1 MSDCDFL
8 NDVETKDEGSVLE
21 AELGRY
27 VAELLDAQRLVAEAE
42 QLLKE
47 REKVLRKLDE
57 EVLPD
62 IMARAGVDLI
72 GTPYGNLVLKEDL
85 KARIPS
91 DPFARERALEWLRE
105 HQAADLIK
113 NEVIIG
119 ETEDQKISQ
128 ELIDNLRSM
137 GLSFSKSEAVN
148 TNSLTAFFREL
159 LGMKKGAV
167 QQMQADEVPP
177 EFGLFRYR
185 KVTIKAKK

>member
-8 NDVETKDEGSVLE
+8 NDAPVADEGSVLE

-62 IMARAGVDLI
+62 IMTRANIDMI
-72 GTPYGNLVLKEDL
+72 GTAYGNLVLKEDL

-105 HQAADLIK
+105 HNAEALIK
-113 NEVIIG
+113 SEVVIS
-119 ETEDQKISQ
+119 ETEDQKISE
-128 ELIDNLRSM
+128 ELIDSLRRM

-148 TNSLTAFFREL
+148 TNSLAAFFREL
-159 LGMKKGAV
+159 LGIKKGSIAT
-167 QQMQADEVPP
+167 MQSDEIPP
-177 EFGLFRYR
+177 EFSLYRYR
-185 KVTIKAKK
+185 KVSLKAR

>member
-8 NDVETKDEGSVLE
+8 NDVETKDEGSILE

-105 HQAADLIK
+105 HNAEALIK
-113 NEVIIG
+113 SEVVIS
-119 ETEDQKISQ
+119 ETEDQKISE
-128 ELIDNLRSM
+128 ELIDSLRRM

-148 TNSLTAFFREL
+148 TNSLAAFFREL
-159 LGMKKGAV
+159 LGIKKGSIAT
-167 QQMQADEVPP
+167 MQSDEIPP
-177 EFGLFRYR
+177 EFSLYRYR
-185 KVTIKAKK
+185 KVSLKAR

>member
-8 NDVETKDEGSVLE
+8 NDAPVADEGSVLE

-62 IMARAGVDLI
+62 IMTRANIDMI
-72 GTPYGNLVLKEDL
+72 GTAYGNLVLKEDL

-105 HQAADLIK
+105 HNAEALIK
-113 NEVIIG
+113 SEVVIS
-119 ETEDQKISQ
+119 ETEDQKISE
-128 ELIDNLRSM
+128 ELIDSLRRM
-137 GLSFSKSEAVN
+137 GLSFSKSETVN
-148 TNSLTAFFREL
+148 TNSLAAFFREL
-159 LGMKKGAV
+159 LGIKKGSIAT
-167 QQMQADEVPP
+167 MQSDEIPP
-177 EFGLFRYR
+177 EFSLYRYR
-185 KVTIKAKK
+185 KVSLKAR

>member
-8 NDVETKDEGSVLE
+8 NDVETKDEGSILE

-85 KARIPS
+85 KARIPA
-91 DPFARERALEWLRE
+91 DAFARERALEWLRE
-105 HQAADLIK
+105 HNAAALIK
-113 NEVIIG
+113 SEVIIS
-119 ETEDQKISQ
+119 ETEDQKISE
-128 ELIDNLRSM
+128 ELIDSLRRM

-148 TNSLTAFFREL
+148 TNSLAAFFREL
-159 LGMKKGAV
+159 LGIKKGSIAT
-167 QQMQADEVPP
+167 MQSDDIPP
-177 EFGLFRYR
+177 EFSLYRYR
-185 KVTIKAKK
+185 KVSLKAR

>member
-8 NDVETKDEGSVLE
+8 NDAPVADEGSVLE

-62 IMARAGVDLI
+62 IMTRANIDMI
-72 GTPYGNLVLKEDL
+72 GTAYGNLVLKEDL

-105 HQAADLIK
+105 HNAEALIK
-113 NEVIIG
+113 REVIIS
-119 ETEDQKISQ
+119 ETEEQKISE
-128 ELIDNLRSM
+128 ELIDSLRHM
-137 GLSFSKSEAVN
+137 GLSFSKAEAVN
-148 TNSLTAFFREL
+148 TNSLAAFFREL
-159 LGMKKGAV
+159 LGIKKGSIAT
-167 QQMQADEVPP
+167 MQSDDIPP
-177 EFGLFRYR
+177 EFSLYRYR
-185 KVTIKAKK
+185 KVSLKAR

>member
-8 NDVETKDEGSVLE
+8 NDVETKDEGSILE

-62 IMARAGVDLI
+62 IMARANIDMI
-72 GTPYGNLVLKEDL
+72 GTAYGNLVLKEDL

-105 HQAADLIK
+105 HNAEALIK
-113 NEVIIG
+113 REVIIS
-119 ETEDQKISQ
+119 ETEEQKISE
-128 ELIDNLRSM
+128 ELIDSLRHM
-137 GLSFSKSEAVN
+137 GLSFSKAEAVN
-148 TNSLTAFFREL
+148 TNSLAAFFREL
-159 LGMKKGAV
+159 LGIKKGSIAT
-167 QQMQADEVPP
+167 MQSDDIPP
-177 EFGLFRYR
+177 EFSLYRYR
-185 KVTIKAKK
+185 KVSLKAR

>member
-8 NDVETKDEGSVLE
+8 NDAPVADEGSVLE

-62 IMARAGVDLI
+62 IMARANIDMI
-72 GTPYGNLVLKEDL
+72 GTAYGNLVLKEDL

-105 HQAADLIK
+105 HNAEALIK
-113 NEVIIG
+113 SEVVIS
-119 ETEDQKISQ
+119 ETEDQKISE
-128 ELIDNLRSM
+128 ELIDSLRRM
-137 GLSFSKSEAVN
+137 GLSFSKSETVN
-148 TNSLTAFFREL
+148 TNSLAAFFREL
-159 LGMKKGAV
+159 LGIKKGSIAT
-167 QQMQADEVPP
+167 MQSDEIPP
-177 EFGLFRYR
+177 EFSLYRYR
-185 KVTIKAKK
+185 KVSLKAR